1 MKLKIIHQTTYQY
14 SKKVFVEPQHLYF
27 YPLPRNYLTLNS
39 FELKVN
45 PASSG
50 LAQRVDAEDNLYH
63 QCWFNELL
71 NEIHITAEIEVESEE
86 INPFNFLQE
95 ADTKIPYTKAL
106 DIFLETEDLS
116 GTTNDWVGELLEAS
130 DDNLI
135 TFLTYLNK
143 EINSNWD
150 HEARYE
156 SDLLEPKTC
165 FQSKKGSCRDL
176 SWMMINMLR
185 NKNIPSR
192 FVSGYAFNS
201 ELGEGHELH
210 AWIEA
215 WVPGAGWIPFDPS
228 AGLLATN
235 SYVPVVSSYHPSN
248 TFPVQGSYRGDADAH
263 LDFNVKIQEIK

>member
-1 MKLKIIHQTTYQY
+1 MKLKITHQTTYQY
-14 SKKVFVEPQHLYF
+14 SSKVFVEPQHFYF
-27 YPLPRNYLTLNS
+27 YPLPRNYITLDN
-39 FELKVN
+39 FELKID

-63 QCWFNELL
+63 QCWFNDLQD
-71 NEIHITAEIEVESEE
+71 NIQIIAEIEVESDE

-95 ADTKIPYTKAL
+95 EKTKTPHTKAL
-106 DIFLETEDLS
+106 DIFLETEHLS
-116 GTTNDWVGELLEAS
+116 DNANKWLDELYEAS
-130 DDNLI
+130 DDTLI

-143 EINSNWD
+143 EINLNWD
-150 HEARYE
+150 HETRYE
-156 SDLLEPKTC
+156 SDLMGPVTC
-165 FQSKKGSCRDL
+165 FDSKKGSCRDL

-185 NKNIPSR
+185 NRNIPAR

-215 WVPGAGWIPFDPS
+215 WVPGAGWIPLDPS

-235 SYVPVVSSYHPSN
+235 SYIPVVSSYHPAN
-248 TFPVQGSYRGDADAH
+248 TFPVQGSYRGNAEAN
-263 LDFNVKIQEIK
+263 LNFNVKIQEIK

>member
-1 MKLKIIHQTTYQY
+1 MKLKITHQTTYNY
-14 SKKVFVEPQHLYF
+14 SRKVFVEPQHLYF
-27 YPLPRNYLTLNS
+27 YPLPRNYITLDS
-39 FELKVN
+39 FELKID

-63 QCWFNELL
+63 QCWFNELQDR
-71 NEIHITAEIEVESEE
+71 IKITVEIEVESDE
-86 INPFNFLQE
+86 INPFNFLLEDQ
-95 ADTKIPYTKAL
+95 TKTPHTKAL
-106 DIFLETEDLS
+106 DIFLETE
-116 GTTNDWVGELLEAS
+116 ELPDQVNKWLDELFEAS

-143 EINSNWD
+143 EVNNNWD
-150 HEARYE
+150 HETRYE
-156 SDLLEPKTC
+156 SDLMEPMQC
-165 FQSKKGSCRDL
+165 FESKKGSCRDL

-185 NKNIPSR
+185 NRNIPAR

-215 WVPGAGWIPFDPS
+215 WVPGAGWIPLDPS

-235 SYVPVVSSYHPSN
+235 SYIPVVSSYHPAN
-248 TFPVQGSYRGDADAH
+248 TFPVQGSFRGDAEAN
-263 LDFNVKIQEIK
+263 LDFQVKIQEIK